1 MPVLLGLTW
10 TDSCLM
16 KGMFFVNKADMTS
29 AFLFMNYYKFIEENL
44 WNEAALP
51 P

>member
-16 KGMFFVNKADMTS
+16 EGMFLVNKADMTS
-29 AFLFMNYYKFIEENL
+29 AFLFVNCDKFREEND